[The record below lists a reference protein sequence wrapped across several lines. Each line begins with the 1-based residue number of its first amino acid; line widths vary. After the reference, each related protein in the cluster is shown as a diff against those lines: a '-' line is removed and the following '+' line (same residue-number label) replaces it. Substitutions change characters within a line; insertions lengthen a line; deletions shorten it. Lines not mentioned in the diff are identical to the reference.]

1 MEDLKKQK
9 QTVLL
14 KTPTPADNN
23 QSSVG
28 QERSRMESQGDASNK
43 NLLAE
48 SQETPF
54 LKTKT
59 GDAFTQGTAVG
70 FTKTEEVTKG

>member
-14 KTPTPADNN
+14 KTPADNN

-28 QERSRMESQGDASNK
+28 QERSHMESQGDASNK

-70 FTKTEEVTKG
+70 FTKS